1 MERDHSREIEVSIRE
16 PDKNLFLAN
25 KLEEMW
31 GSNKCLFICGLTIVC
46 MVVVGIIVGV
56 VVLVVAPALPQTA
69 LTQTSFQLRNN
80 MDFVGFMTADIP
92 YTVFKNG

>member
-1 MERDHSREIEVSIRE
+1 METSYTREIEVSIRE
-16 PDKNLFLAN
+16 PDKDLFLVN

-31 GSNKCLFICGLTIVC
+31 GNNKCLFIFGLTMVC

-69 LTQTSFQLRNN
+69 FAQTSFQLRNN
-80 MDFVGFMTADIP
+80 IDFVGFMTGDIP
-92 YTVFKNG
+92 LGVFKNG